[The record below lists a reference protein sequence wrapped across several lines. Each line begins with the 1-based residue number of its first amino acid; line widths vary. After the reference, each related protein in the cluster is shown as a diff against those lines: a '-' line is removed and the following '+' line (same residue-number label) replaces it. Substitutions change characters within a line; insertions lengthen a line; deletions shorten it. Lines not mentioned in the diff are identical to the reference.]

1 MRGRIAGEPN
11 HVRVKATING
21 RVRELPDEM
30 TVGSLLDLL
39 GSPRAG
45 IAVARNDRVVRR
57 AEYDT
62 DCLREGD
69 RLEIITAVAG
79 G

>member
-1 MRGRIAGEPN
+1 
-11 HVRVKATING
+11 VKATING
-21 RVRELPDEM
+21 QLRDLPDEL
-30 TVGSLLDLL
+30 TVSALLDLL

-57 AEYDT
+57 AEYDI
-62 DCLREGD
+62 DCLGDGD
-69 RLEIITAVAG
+69 RVEIITAVAG

>member
-1 MRGRIAGEPN
+1 MKVSVNGE
-11 HVRVKATING
+11 T
-21 RVRELPDEM
+21 RELPDGI
-30 TVGSLLDLL
+30 TVGALLETL
-39 GSPRAG
+39 GAARSG

-62 DCLREGD
+62 HELADGD
-69 RLEIITAVAG
+69 SVEIIKAVAG